1 MLNYNQLICEEPSFR
16 AYHALVGTMAMRD
29 EIPIKICRFDN
40 VKKTTFVFI
49 VMKSTG
55 KIKTYRAE
63 TSKVDA
69 PFFSAWIAGDFPQIE
84 FERTEC

>member
-16 AYHALVGTMAMRD
+16 AYNALVGTLAMRD
-29 EIPIKICRFDN
+29 ECPIKVCRIDTD
-40 VKKTTFVFI
+40 KKTTFVFI

-69 PFFSAWIAGDFPQIE
+69 PFFSAWIGSDFPE
-84 FERTEC
+84 VAFERLEI

>member
-1 MLNYNQLICEEPSFR
+1 MLNYNQLICEDPSFR
-16 AYHALVGTMAMRD
+16 AYHALVGTLAMRD
-29 EIPIKICRFDN
+29 ECPIKVCRIDTD
-40 VKKTTFVFI
+40 KKTTFVFI

-69 PFFSAWIAGDFPQIE
+69 PFFTSWIGSDFPGVD
-84 FERTEC
+84 FECIAI